1 MNKQLLTVLGI
12 VVLLA
17 LGYLVFS
24 MMTAPKAE
32 TLTFPDGPKA
42 EGMPGQLSPHGGG
55 VVSPPQQPQQ
65 PAAGLPTPPGKGR

>member
-1 MNKQLLTVLGI
+1 MNKQLLTALAI

-17 LGYLVFS
+17 LGYFAVRA
-24 MMTAPKAE
+24 MTAPKAE
-32 TLTFPDGPKA
+32 TLTFPDGPRP

-55 VVSPPQQPQQ
+55 YAVPPQQQ